1 MCDFFSFVTEP
12 DTYPNERFYFNWQQR
27 QMDFEGA
34 DSHDHIISF
43 YKLDDGKC
51 NGYEYNPLTK
61 KFIVDKQNSQIDDSV
76 QAEEWV
82 EKLDFKKIVE
92 PLIIKPIVNP
102 FELPKVKRVTQKQKQ
117 LLIEWIPVWDSVWSS
132 VGSSVRD
139 SVWSSVW
146 SSVGSSVRDSVWSS
160 VGLSVGSSVG
170 SSVRDSVWSSVW
182 SSVGDSVWDSVGA
195 YISSFFDIEY
205 GYDFTPAIK
214 LWEAGLVPSFD
225 GTTWRLHSGEGAD
238 VVYELLEAN

>member
-146 SSVGSSVRDSVWSS
+146 SSVG
-160 VGLSVGSSVG
+160 
-170 SSVRDSVWSSVW
+170 
-182 SSVGDSVWDSVGA
+182 DSVWDSVGA

>member
-146 SSVGSSVRDSVWSS
+146 SSVGDSVW
-160 VGLSVGSSVG
+160 
-170 SSVRDSVWSSVW
+170 DSVWD
-182 SSVGDSVWDSVGA
+182 SVGDSVWDSVGA